1 METLDFLVHSP
12 EKKARC
18 RVSTTALHF
27 IDVHL
32 SAVVLLAQKPTVEVL
47 YAANAEIGEG
57 PFYEEETN
65 QLIWVDISGK
75 TVNLFD
81 LKTKKNK

>member
-1 METLDFLVHSP
+1 M
-12 EKKARC
+12 
-18 RVSTTALHF
+18 STTALHF

-32 SAVVLLAQKPTVEVL
+32 SAVVLSAQKPTIEVL